1 MVRVMEPGLGT
12 DGTDSRPRDEG
23 RGSRRARRPLGVIG
37 TGAAAVIILAAT
49 SGCAGIG
56 GTANPAP
63 APTVAVATSSAPPSS
78 SASSSSS
85 ATTASS
91 PPTSSSVS
99 STGKPA
105 VLGLPHAAPLAPTVL
120 LVTRITNGAADLYQ
134 IDTTTGAVG
143 KKLTNGTP
151 GPQFPILSPDRGS
164 VIYVQTGPE
173 TQLRTMAVDGT
184 GDRALFA
191 QLPTGCENIYRPA
204 WNPVDGNEL
213 ALVCVNGEG
222 ATELHLLNV
231 DGTLRSTLSPGIAHI
246 DDVAFSPD
254 GKTLLYWG
262 SADPGAGG
270 GALYIQPIDGSST
283 PKQVTLPGGANDAD
297 ATFAPDGKTIVFR
310 RATAAGSSSQ
320 ILAVQSDGT
329 GLVPITDG
337 TAYDQDPSISPDG
350 TQVAF
355 WSTRTNAAGTNDPQ
369 IWVINKDGTQPRQLG
384 IGTAG
389 TGDGAPAWGP
399 R

>member
-1 MVRVMEPGLGT
+1 
-12 DGTDSRPRDEG
+12 
-23 RGSRRARRPLGVIG
+23 VIG
-37 TGAAAVIILAAT
+37 PGTAAVIILAAT

-56 GTANPAP
+56 GTANPA
-63 APTVAVATSSAPPSS
+63 ASPTAAVASSSAPASS

-85 ATTASS
+85 AATTTSS
-91 PPTSSSVS
+91 SPTSSAVAS
-99 STGKPA
+99 SSKAA
-105 VLGLPHAAPLAPTVL
+105 VLGLPHSAPLAPTVL
-120 LVTRITNGAADLYQ
+120 LVTRIANGTADLYQ

-191 QLPTGCENIYRPA
+191 ELPSGCENIYRPA

-213 ALVCVNGEG
+213 ALICVNGEG
-222 ATELHLLNV
+222 ATELHLVNV
-231 DGTLRSTLSPGIAHI
+231 DGTLRSTLSPGITHI

-262 SADPGAGG
+262 SADPGAVG

-310 RATAAGSSSQ
+310 RATADLSSSQ

-355 WSTRTNAAGTNDPQ
+355 WSTRNNAAGTNDAQ
-369 IWVINKDGTQPRQLG
+369 IWVINKDGTAPRQLG
-384 IGTAG
+384 IGTAA
-389 TGDGAPAWGP
+389 TGVGSPAWGP